1 MRLLLLNAVRASK
14 DYPLQF
20 SKISSYQ
27 GKGAMNHAS
36 LGASLPIKLP
46 IEGTLT
52 PKVELNDGISTFDLV
67 DLNTEEAQEALKRPL
82 THSGFVYHTALS
94 GNRSSV
100 LPQLLLLEQIELS
113 SKLAQVID
121 ESVQC
126 TCKIVDGKQCAS
138 PTIDDEASAPLR
150 AAEKGLRNP

>member
-1 MRLLLLNAVRASK
+1 MGSRKAFLAAAAMGLGLLTGCVSHQLDDHSFQFNEATGSASMRLLLLNAVRASK

-20 SKISSYQ
+20 SKLSSYK

-67 DLNTEEAQEALKRPL
+67 DLNTEEAQEALEEAAYAQRIC
-82 THSGFVYHTALS
+82 LS
-94 GNRSSV
+94 YGTQR
-100 LPQLLLLEQIELS
+100 QQ
-113 SKLAQVID
+113 KL
-121 ESVQC
+121 
-126 TCKIVDGKQCAS
+126 G
-138 PTIDDEASAPLR
+138 SATVAP
-150 AAEKGLRNP
+150 G